1 MRSKRQN
8 FYIILILGILTALSP
23 FSIDMYLPAFPEIA
37 EDLKTPAS
45 EVALSLSGYFIGLA
59 LGQILYGPLLDRFGR
74 KKPLY
79 YGIALYVLASV
90 GCFFSSTINELI
102 IFRFLQAIGGCAAN
116 VASVAMVRDLFSIK
130 ESSKVFS
137 LLVLILGASPLLAP
151 TIGGYVSS
159 TLGWRSVF
167 VILAGIAVLMGIIS
181 ALYLPESHVADVSV
195 SLDPLAIVRQ
205 YSNVLFDPRFFTYTI
220 SGAVAFSGLFVY
232 VSGSPILFMEIF
244 RVSPEIYSWIFAFLS
259 IGFIGASQMNIL
271 LIRKFSNTRILKT
284 ALFFQV
290 LATSLFFAGSIQGWF
305 GLWET
310 VAFFFVLLSL
320 VGLLNPNA
328 SALALAPFS
337 KNAGSA
343 SALMGSL
350 QMGIGAVASTGVG
363 LFSAHTSLP
372 LASIFFSS
380 SLLAFAI
387 LFLGRRRIVDEVV
400 SEENTQVVLH

>member
-8 FYIILILGILTALSP
+8 FYIIFILGILTALSP

-159 TLGWRSVF
+159 TLG
-167 VILAGIAVLMGIIS
+167 
-181 ALYLPESHVADVSV
+181 
-195 SLDPLAIVRQ
+195 
-205 YSNVLFDPRFFTYTI
+205 
-220 SGAVAFSGLFVY
+220 
-232 VSGSPILFMEIF
+232 
-244 RVSPEIYSWIFAFLS
+244 
-259 IGFIGASQMNIL
+259 
-271 LIRKFSNTRILKT
+271 
-284 ALFFQV
+284 
-290 LATSLFFAGSIQGWF
+290 
-305 GLWET
+305 
-310 VAFFFVLLSL
+310 
-320 VGLLNPNA
+320 
-328 SALALAPFS
+328 
-337 KNAGSA
+337 
-343 SALMGSL
+343 
-350 QMGIGAVASTGVG
+350 
-363 LFSAHTSLP
+363 
-372 LASIFFSS
+372 
-380 SLLAFAI
+380 
-387 LFLGRRRIVDEVV
+387 
-400 SEENTQVVLH
+400 